1 MIIISNCVAEA
12 TLFLPFDKVTANLI
26 RISNLF
32 LLAVLNFYKLDKYA
46 GENWTKKNISYLIQL
61 LCFLLYVYLKDDYYS
76 DLCRVFYTC
85 YSLLH
90 IYLPC
95 QLKPI

>member
-46 GENWTKKNISYLIQL
+46 GDNWTKKNISNLIQL
-61 LCFLLYVYLKDDYYS
+61 LCFLLYVYLKDSNYS

>member
-1 MIIISNCVAEA
+1 MIIISNSVAEA

-26 RISNLF
+26 RISF

-46 GENWTKKNISYLIQL
+46 GENWTKKNISNLIQL
-61 LCFLLYVYLKDDYYS
+61 LCFLLYVYLKGDYYS

>member
-46 GENWTKKNISYLIQL
+46 GENWTNKISQILFSFSVSCSMYI
-61 LCFLLYVYLKDDYYS
+61 
-76 DLCRVFYTC
+76 
-85 YSLLH
+85 
-90 IYLPC
+90 
-95 QLKPI
+95 

>member
-32 LLAVLNFYKLDKYA
+32 LLAVLNFYKLDKNA
-46 GENWTKKNISYLIQL
+46 GENWTKK
-61 LCFLLYVYLKDDYYS
+61 YLKSYS
-76 DLCRVFYTC
+76 ASLFLALCIFERR
-85 YSLLH
+85 LLLGP
-90 IYLPC
+90 LPRI
-95 QLKPI
+95 LHLL

>member
-26 RISNLF
+26 RISF

-46 GENWTKKNISYLIQL
+46 GENWTKKNISNLIQL
-61 LCFLLYVYLKDDYYS
+61 LCFLLYVYLKGDYYS
-76 DLCRVFYTC
+76 DLCRVFYIC
-85 YSLLH
+85 YSLLL

>member
-26 RISNLF
+26 RISF

-46 GENWTKKNISYLIQL
+46 GENWTKKNISNLIQL
-61 LCFLLYVYLKDDYYS
+61 LCFLLYVYLKGVYYS